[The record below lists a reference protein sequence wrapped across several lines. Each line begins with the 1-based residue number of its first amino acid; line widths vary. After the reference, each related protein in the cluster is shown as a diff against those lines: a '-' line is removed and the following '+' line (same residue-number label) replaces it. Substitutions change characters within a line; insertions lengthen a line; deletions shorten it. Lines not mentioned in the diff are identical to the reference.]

1 MLQAEKRVR
10 SARLNK
16 RSQDLSEG
24 EHHNGQMA
32 GGECGGQAAVCD
44 HGGRSAGLVR
54 DPNGA
59 QSQWLGHRRKPH
71 KVRRTDKPGD
81 CIAIPTAAA
90 LLDQERH
97 ELTAEASLR
106 KTSLNSKVT
115 RLEKQISSL
124 SRRDETPSST
134 TGRNEIIDDCF
145 WISYDYQELS
155 SKIGRA
161 GRLLALLGLPLSS
174 NAEEWLRLRL
184 LLRGG
189 TRTGRWR

>member
-1 MLQAEKRVR
+1 MADGRQGWFEIQMDR
-10 SARLNK
+10 SPNGWDIGGSRTKPGARA
-16 RSQDLSEG
+16 SQETDCNP
-24 EHHNGQMA
+24 H
-32 GGECGGQAAVCD
+32 CGGSFGPREARAD
-44 HGGRSAGLVR
+44 
-54 DPNGA
+54 
-59 QSQWLGHRRKPH
+59 
-71 KVRRTDKPGD
+71 
-81 CIAIPTAAA
+81 
-90 LLDQERH
+90 
-97 ELTAEASLR
+97 AEASLR

-134 TGRNEIIDDCF
+134 TGRNEIIDDRF
-145 WISYDYQELS
+145 LVSRDYQELS

-189 TRTGRWR
+189 TRIARWR